1 MEMAWSKDSSAVITT
16 TDLDCA
22 AYLIAVGAEL
32 TAVEAMEF
40 GGRRMFHLRGERVQE
55 AVDDYVLGRATV
67 HLDAFRDARRA
78 LLDRL
83 HRAERVR

>member
-1 MEMAWSKDSSAVITT
+1 MANNEEALTEVST

-22 AYLIAVGAEL
+22 AYLISGGAKL
-32 TAVEAMEF
+32 SRIGSMEPT
-40 GGRRMFHLRGERVQE
+40 GRREFYLRGAQVNDL
-55 AVDDYVLGRATV
+55 VDDYVLGRAMV
-67 HLDAFRDARRA
+67 RLDAFRDVRRA